1 MAFKGRNPIMAAFLP
16 SAWRPVAGL
25 LPLLLL
31 AACARPPGPAGAALP
46 VAVAVAAPPSL
57 DEAVLR
63 RAAELGD
70 AGAQTAL
77 GKLLLQKGSYF
88 EPAPAGVDWLEK
100 AAGQGSGEAR
110 LALAYRYR
118 AAYCGNG
125 PLARR
130 DKCEKSRRWF
140 RAEAE
145 TGDVEAMTSLV
156 FMLPR
161 PPFNDPAA
169 AYYWALVRERQQGLP
184 PTAWVEDAACLKA
197 GLPGRVAQA
206 EEGRAN
212 GWQVR
217 WARAE

>member
-1 MAFKGRNPIMAAFLP
+1 MAA
-16 SAWRPVAGL
+16 L

-31 AACARPPGPAGAALP
+31 AACAQPPGPAAGSR
-46 VAVAVAAPPSL
+46 AAPVVVAPSSSAA
-57 DEAVLR
+57 EAVLR
-63 RAAELGD
+63 PAAEAGD
-70 AGAQTAL
+70 PGAQTAL

-88 EPAPAGVDWLEK
+88 EPAAAGVAWLEK
-100 AAGQGSGEAR
+100 AAGQGSDEAR

-118 AAYCGNG
+118 AAYCGSG

-130 DKCEKSRRWF
+130 ESCEKSRRWF
-140 RAEAE
+140 RAAAE
-145 TGDVEAMTSLV
+145 TGNVEAMTGLI

-184 PTAWVEDAACLKA
+184 PTAWIEDAACLKA
-197 GLPGRVAQA
+197 DLPERLAQA
-206 EEGRAN
+206 EERRAN
-212 GWQVR
+212 DWQVR